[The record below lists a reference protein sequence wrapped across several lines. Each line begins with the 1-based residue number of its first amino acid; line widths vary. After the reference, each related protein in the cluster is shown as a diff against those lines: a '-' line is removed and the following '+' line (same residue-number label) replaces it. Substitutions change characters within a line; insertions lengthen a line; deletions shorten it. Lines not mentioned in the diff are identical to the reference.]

1 MDHLMASGN
10 KEHFNKETEISP
22 DGATTAATADHLQT
36 DHTKDINRHN
46 QIWTRTKCNS
56 QINTEIEIKTRIKI

>member
-46 QIWTRTKCNS
+46 QI
-56 QINTEIEIKTRIKI
+56 